1 MADYVTNLI
10 TTRDEIA
17 ERLAAISANPKPNYS
32 LDGESYSWA
41 DYFDMLSRNLK
52 LIEEAIQRAGTPF
65 EIRSRRYT

>member
-1 MADYVTNLI
+1 MATYRENLI

-41 DYFDMLSRNLK
+41 DYFDMLTRNLK
-52 LIEEAIQRAGTPF
+52 SVEEAIQRSDTPF

>member
-1 MADYVTNLI
+1 MATYRENLI
-10 TTRDEIA
+10 TARDEIA

-52 LIEEAIQRAGTPF
+52 NIEEAIQRADTPF